1 MKKILIALLMFA
13 SPAMAGG
20 VTKEGVGKTL
30 ALVSLSGQVC
40 GTSESDQ
47 EVVMRAIREMARM
60 KNWDMTELYELAG
73 NAFEPEQLRIMREY
87 PGLGAM
93 AARSTGACE
102 AVEALVESSKSLMD
116 RMGMQ

>member
-1 MKKILIALLMFA
+1 MKKLLIALLFA
-13 SPAMAGG
+13 TSPAWA

-30 ALVSLSGQVC
+30 ALVSLSGVVC
-40 GTSESDQ
+40 GTSDSDQ

-60 KNWDMTELYELAG
+60 KNWDMAELYELAG
-73 NAFEPEQLRIMREY
+73 NAFEPEQLQLMREY

-102 AVEALVESSKSLMD
+102 AVESLVQSSRSLMD
-116 RMGMQ
+116 RMGE